1 MAFGKPA
8 IGYNIEG
15 LKELIKNNKTGY
27 IIKKYDKN
35 DMADCIL
42 KLLNDNELIE
52 KFGYNAYNEV
62 RKNFSLKKML
72 KKHREVFEYFN
83 EF

>member
-1 MAFGKPA
+1 
-8 IGYNIEG
+8 
-15 LKELIKNNKTGY
+15 
-27 IIKKYDKN
+27 
-35 DMADCIL
+35 MADCIL

-62 RKNFSLKKML
+62 QKNFSLKKML

-83 EF
+83 QF

>member
-15 LKELIKNNKTGY
+15 LKEFIKNNKTGY
-27 IIKKYDKN
+27 IIRKYDKN

-42 KLLNDNELIE
+42 KLLNDNELTE
-52 KFGYNAYNEV
+52 EFGYNAYNEI
-62 RKNFSLKKML
+62 RKNFSLSKML